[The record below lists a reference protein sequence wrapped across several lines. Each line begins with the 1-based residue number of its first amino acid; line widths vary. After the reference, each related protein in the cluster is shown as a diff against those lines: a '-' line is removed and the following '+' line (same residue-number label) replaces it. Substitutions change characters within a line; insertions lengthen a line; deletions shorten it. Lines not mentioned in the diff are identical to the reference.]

1 MSSQPRP
8 ATPSP
13 RGTGV
18 PALPIVGWLRDY
30 QRADL
35 GPDVL
40 AGLTTAVML
49 VPQAMGYALLAGLPP
64 IHGLYAAL
72 APLLFYALLGTSRH
86 LAVGPVAMDS
96 ILVAGAVG
104 AIATIGTENYVVIA
118 AALGLMVGGVQAG
131 LGFLRAGFLVNFL
144 SRPVVAGFTAAAALI
159 IAASQLGH
167 LLGVELP
174 RTHHVHRVVWDA
186 IRSSSAWSWPTLS
199 IGAASIAAL
208 VFSKKRFPRFPAA
221 LFVVVAATLAVWALG
236 LSTHGVSIV
245 GEVPAGLPGLR
256 VPIVDAV
263 LVAQLIP
270 AAATIAL
277 VSFMEAISVGRTFA
291 QTYRYEI
298 YPNRELIAL
307 GFANMAGGVT
317 GGYPIAGGF
326 SRTAVNV
333 RAGARTQLAALVT
346 CAVVGITLLA
356 FTRAFFYLPKAAL
369 SAIIVAAVASLID
382 IRGAA
387 EVYRVKRADFFLLVL
402 TFFATLSLG
411 IQWGILVGVAASVL
425 LFLVQT
431 TRPYFAVLGRIPESQ
446 TYLNI
451 ARHPHAETLPGIIL
465 VRVDAQFYFGNVSFL
480 KETVRRLVRESEARV
495 RYFVLEAA
503 GVNDLDS
510 AAAATLAELDEELS
524 AQGIKLVLTRI
535 KGPVRDVLHRS
546 GLLERLAAE
555 GRLYLSTHRAIEVLR
570 SGMSLPDLSPEPDD
584 PRDDAD
590 QVGCG
595 MLNPHAPDP
604 GKSFFETVKKR
615 GQTPFQKG

>member
-1 MSSQPRP
+1 MSR
-8 ATPSP
+8 
-13 RGTGV
+13 GV
-18 PALPIVGWLRDY
+18 PALPIVGWLRNY

-35 GPDVL
+35 GPDLV

-64 IHGLYAAL
+64 IHGLYAAV
-72 APLLFYALLGTSRH
+72 APLLLYAVLGTSRH

-104 AIATIGTENYVVIA
+104 AIATIGTENYVLIA
-118 AALGLMVGGVQAG
+118 AALGVMVGAVQAG

-167 LLGVELP
+167 LLGVQLP
-174 RTHHVHRVVWDA
+174 RTHHVHRVVWEA
-186 IRSSSAWSWPTLS
+186 IRSASDWSWPTLA
-199 IGAASIAAL
+199 IGAAAVLAL
-208 VFSKKRFPRFPAA
+208 VVSKKRWPRLPAA
-221 LFVVVAATLAVWALG
+221 LFVVVATTLAVWALG
-236 LSTHGVSIV
+236 LSTRGVAIV
-245 GEVPAGLPGLR
+245 GEVPAGLPGFS
-256 VPIVDAV
+256 VPTVDSS
-263 LVAQLIP
+263 LLTQLIP

-291 QTYRYEI
+291 QAHRYDI

-307 GFANMAGGVT
+307 GFANMTGGVT

-346 CAVVGITLLA
+346 CAVVVITLLA

-369 SAIIVAAVASLID
+369 SAIIVAAVAGLID
-382 IRGAA
+382 IPGAV
-387 EVYRVKRADFFLLVL
+387 EVYRVKRADFYLLVL

-425 LFLVQT
+425 LFLVRT

-446 TYLNI
+446 TYLNV
-451 ARHPHAETLPGIIL
+451 ARHPHAETMPGIIL

-480 KETVRRLVRESEARV
+480 KETVRALVRDSETPV
-495 RYFVLEAA
+495 RFFVLEAA

-510 AAAATLAELDEELS
+510 AAAATLAELDEELA
-524 AQGIKLVLTRI
+524 AQGVRLVLTRI
-535 KGPVRDVLHRS
+535 KGPVRDVLHRT
-546 GLLERLAAE
+546 GLLEKLAAE
-555 GRLYLSTHRAIEVLR
+555 GRVYLSTHRAIEVLR
-570 SGMSLPDLSPEPDD
+570 SGMSLPDLSPERDD
-584 PRDDAD
+584 PREPAD

-595 MLNPHAPDP
+595 MLNPDAPDP
-604 GKSFFETVKKR
+604 GKNFFETVKKR
-615 GQTPFQKG
+615 KQ

>member
-1 MSSQPRP
+1 MSQ
-8 ATPSP
+8 
-13 RGTGV
+13 GV
-18 PALPIVGWLRDY
+18 PALPIFGWLRDY

-35 GPDVL
+35 GPDLV

-64 IHGLYAAL
+64 IHGLYAAV
-72 APLLFYALLGTSRH
+72 APLILYAVLGTSRH

-104 AIATIGTENYVVIA
+104 AIATIGTENYVLIA
-118 AALGLMVGGVQAG
+118 AALGMMVGGIQAG

-174 RTHHVHRVVWDA
+174 RTHHVHRVVWEA
-186 IRSSSAWSWPTLS
+186 IQHASDCSWPTLT
-199 IGAASIAAL
+199 IGVLSIAVL
-208 VFSKKRFPRFPAA
+208 VLCKKRWPRFPAA
-221 LFVVVAATLAVWALG
+221 LFVVVTTTVAVWALG
-236 LSTHGVSIV
+236 LSTRGVSIV
-245 GEVPAGLPGLR
+245 GEVPAGLPGFSL
-256 VPIVDAV
+256 PSVDSEV
-263 LVAQLIP
+263 LTQLIP

-277 VSFMEAISVGRTFA
+277 VSFMEAISVGRVFA
-291 QTYRYEI
+291 QAHRYEI
-298 YPNRELIAL
+298 SPNRELIAL
-307 GFANMAGGVT
+307 GFANMTGGAT

-326 SRTAVNV
+326 SRSAVNV

-346 CAVVGITLLA
+346 CAVVIITLLA
-356 FTRAFFYLPKAAL
+356 FTRAFFYLPKTAL
-369 SAIIVAAVASLID
+369 SAIIVAAVAGLID

-387 EVYRVKRADFFLLVL
+387 EVFRVKRADFYLLVL

-425 LFLVQT
+425 LFLVRT
-431 TRPYFAVLGRIPESQ
+431 TRPYFAILGRIPASQ
-446 TYLNI
+446 TYVNI

-480 KETVRRLVRESEARV
+480 KETVRSLVRDSEAPV

-510 AAAATLAELDEELS
+510 AAAATLAELDEELA
-524 AQGIKLVLTRI
+524 AQGVRLVLTRI

-546 GLLERLAAE
+546 GLLEKLASE
-555 GRLYLSTHRAIEVLR
+555 GRVYLSTHRAIEVLR
-570 SGMSLPDLSPEPDD
+570 SGMALPDLSPEPDD
-584 PRDDAD
+584 PREEAD
-590 QVGCG
+590 QVGAG
-595 MLNPHAPDP
+595 MLNPDTPDP
-604 GKSFFETVKKR
+604 GKNFFETVKKR
-615 GQTPFQKG
+615 KH

>member
-1 MSSQPRP
+1 MSQ
-8 ATPSP
+8 
-13 RGTGV
+13 GV
-18 PALPIVGWLRDY
+18 PALPIFGWLRDY

-35 GPDVL
+35 GPDLV

-64 IHGLYAAL
+64 IHGLYAAV
-72 APLLFYALLGTSRH
+72 APLILYAVLGTSRH

-104 AIATIGTENYVVIA
+104 AIATIGTENYVLIA
-118 AALGLMVGGVQAG
+118 AALGMMVGGIQAG

-174 RTHHVHRVVWDA
+174 RTHHVHRVVWEA
-186 IRSSSAWSWPTLS
+186 IQHASDCSWPTLT
-199 IGAASIAAL
+199 IGVLSIAVL
-208 VFSKKRFPRFPAA
+208 VLCKKRWPRFPAA
-221 LFVVVAATLAVWALG
+221 LFVVVTTTVAVWALG
-236 LSTHGVSIV
+236 LSARGVSIV
-245 GEVPAGLPGLR
+245 GEVPAGLPGFSL
-256 VPIVDAV
+256 PSVDSEV
-263 LVAQLIP
+263 LTQLIP

-277 VSFMEAISVGRTFA
+277 VSFMEAISVGRVFA
-291 QTYRYEI
+291 QAHRYEI
-298 YPNRELIAL
+298 SPNRELIAL
-307 GFANMAGGVT
+307 GFANMTGGAT

-326 SRTAVNV
+326 SRSAVNV

-346 CAVVGITLLA
+346 CAVVIITLLA
-356 FTRAFFYLPKAAL
+356 FTRAFFYLPKTAL
-369 SAIIVAAVASLID
+369 SAIIVAAVAGLID

-387 EVYRVKRADFFLLVL
+387 EVFRVKRADFYLLVL

-425 LFLVQT
+425 LFLVRT
-431 TRPYFAVLGRIPESQ
+431 TRPYFAILGRIPASQ
-446 TYLNI
+446 TYVNI

-480 KETVRRLVRESEARV
+480 KETVRSLVRDSEAPV

-510 AAAATLAELDEELS
+510 AAAATLAELDEELA
-524 AQGIKLVLTRI
+524 AQGVRLVLTRI

-546 GLLERLAAE
+546 GLLEKLASE
-555 GRLYLSTHRAIEVLR
+555 GRVYLSTHRAIEVLR
-570 SGMSLPDLSPEPDD
+570 SGMALPDLSPEPDD
-584 PRDDAD
+584 PREEAD
-590 QVGCG
+590 QVGAG
-595 MLNPHAPDP
+595 MLNPDTPDP
-604 GKSFFETVKKR
+604 GKNFFETVKKR
-615 GQTPFQKG
+615 KH

>member
-1 MSSQPRP
+1 MSQS
-8 ATPSP
+8 
-13 RGTGV
+13 V
-18 PALPIVGWLRDY
+18 PALPIVAWLRSY

-35 GPDVL
+35 GADLV

-64 IHGLYAAL
+64 IHGLYASV

-104 AIATIGTENYVVIA
+104 TIATIGTENYVLIA
-118 AALGLMVGGVQAG
+118 AALGIMVGTVQAG
-131 LGFLRAGFLVNFL
+131 LGFARAGFLVNFL

-167 LLGVELP
+167 LLGVALP
-174 RTHHVHRVVWDA
+174 RTHHVHRIVWEA
-186 IRSSSAWSWPTLS
+186 IRGAPDWSVPTLCIGVTS
-199 IGAASIAAL
+199 IAFLVVSKRRWPRLPAAL
-208 VFSKKRFPRFPAA
+208 V
-221 LFVVVAATLAVWALG
+221 VVVVTTLAVWALG
-236 LSTHGVSIV
+236 LSGHRVSVV
-245 GEVPAGLPGLR
+245 GEVPAGLPGFR
-256 VPIVDAV
+256 IPSVDSTV
-263 LVAQLIP
+263 LLDLIP

-277 VSFMEAISVGRTFA
+277 VSFMEAISVGQTFA
-291 QTYRYEI
+291 QQYRYDI
-298 YPNRELIAL
+298 HPNRELIAL
-307 GFANMAGGVT
+307 GFANIAGGVT

-346 CAVVGITLLA
+346 CGVIVITLLL

-382 IRGAA
+382 VKGAT
-387 EVYRVKRADFFLLVL
+387 EVYRVKRADFYLLVL
-402 TFFATLSLG
+402 TFVATLTLG

-425 LFLVQT
+425 LFLVLT
-431 TRPYFAVLGRIPESQ
+431 TRPYFAVLGRVPESQ
-446 TYLNI
+446 TYVNI

-465 VRVDAQFYFGNVSFL
+465 VRIDAQFYFGNVSFL
-480 KETVRRLVRESEARV
+480 KDTVRSLVRDSETPV

-510 AAAATLAELDEELS
+510 AAAATLSELDEELA
-524 AQGIKLVLTRI
+524 AQNIRLVLTRI

-546 GLLERLAAE
+546 GLLQKLASE
-555 GRLYLSTHRAIEVLR
+555 GRVYLSTHRAIEVLR
-570 SGMSLPDLSPEPDD
+570 SGMALPDLSAEPDD
-584 PRDDAD
+584 PREPAD
-590 QVGCG
+590 QLGCG
-595 MLNPHAPDP
+595 MLNPEAPDP
-604 GKSFFETVKKR
+604 GKDFFATIKK
-615 GQTPFQKG
+615 QKR

>member
-1 MSSQPRP
+1 MSQ
-8 ATPSP
+8 
-13 RGTGV
+13 GV
-18 PALPIVGWLRDY
+18 PALPIFGWLRDY

-35 GPDVL
+35 GPDLV

-64 IHGLYAAL
+64 IHGLYAAV
-72 APLLFYALLGTSRH
+72 APLILYAVLGTSRH

-104 AIATIGTENYVVIA
+104 AIATIGTENYVLIA
-118 AALGLMVGGVQAG
+118 AALGMMVGGIQAG

-174 RTHHVHRVVWDA
+174 RTHHVHRVVWEA
-186 IRSSSAWSWPTLS
+186 IQHASDCSWPTLT
-199 IGAASIAAL
+199 IGVLSIAAL
-208 VFSKKRFPRFPAA
+208 VLCKKRWPRFPAA
-221 LFVVVAATLAVWALG
+221 LFVVVTTTVAVWALG
-236 LSTHGVSIV
+236 LSTRGVSIV
-245 GEVPAGLPGLR
+245 GEVPAGLPGFSL
-256 VPIVDAV
+256 PSVDSEI
-263 LVAQLIP
+263 LTQLFP

-277 VSFMEAISVGRTFA
+277 VSFMEAISVGRVFA
-291 QTYRYEI
+291 QAHRYEI
-298 YPNRELIAL
+298 SPNRELIAL
-307 GFANMAGGVT
+307 GFANMTGGAT

-326 SRTAVNV
+326 SRSAVNV

-346 CAVVGITLLA
+346 CAVVIITLLA

-369 SAIIVAAVASLID
+369 SAIIVAAVAGLID

-387 EVYRVKRADFFLLVL
+387 EVFRVKRADFYLLVL

-425 LFLVQT
+425 LFLVRT
-431 TRPYFAVLGRIPESQ
+431 TRPYFAILGRIPASQ
-446 TYLNI
+446 TYVNI

-480 KETVRRLVRESEARV
+480 KETVRTLVRDSEAPV

-510 AAAATLAELDEELS
+510 AAAATLAELDEELA
-524 AQGIKLVLTRI
+524 AQGVRLVLTRI

-546 GLLERLAAE
+546 GLLEKLASE
-555 GRLYLSTHRAIEVLR
+555 GRVYLSTHRAIEVLR
-570 SGMSLPDLSPEPDD
+570 SGMALPDLSPEPDD
-584 PRDDAD
+584 PREEAD
-590 QVGCG
+590 QVGAG
-595 MLNPHAPDP
+595 MLNPDTPDP
-604 GKSFFETVKKR
+604 GKNFFETVKKR
-615 GQTPFQKG
+615 KH

>member
-1 MSSQPRP
+1 MSR
-8 ATPSP
+8 A
-13 RGTGV
+13 V
-18 PALPIVGWLRDY
+18 PALPIVGWLRSY
-30 QRADL
+30 ERADL
-35 GPDVL
+35 GPDVI

-64 IHGLYAAL
+64 IVGLYASVAPLLLYAAL
-72 APLLFYALLGTSRH
+72 GTSRQ

-104 AIATIGTENYVVIA
+104 AIATVGAEQYVLIA
-118 AALGLMVGGVQAG
+118 AALGTMVGVVQAG

-167 LLGVELP
+167 LLGVNVP

-186 IRSSSAWSWPTLS
+186 LRSFSDWSWPTLAL
-199 IGAASIAAL
+199 GVASVATL
-208 VFSKKRFPRFPAA
+208 VIFKKRWPRLPAA
-221 LFVVVAATLAVWALG
+221 LAVVVVATLVVWALG
-236 LSTHGVSIV
+236 LSSQGVAVV
-245 GEVPAGLPGLR
+245 GEVPAGLPGFQI
-256 VPIVDAV
+256 PMVDTAI
-263 LVAQLIP
+263 LIELIP

-291 QTYRYEI
+291 QQFRYDI

-307 GFANMAGGVT
+307 GFANLAGGAT

-333 RAGARTQLAALVT
+333 RAGARTQLAALIT
-346 CAVVGITLLA
+346 CAVVIVTLL
-356 FTRAFFYLPKAAL
+356 FLTRAFFYLPKAAL
-369 SAIIVAAVASLID
+369 SAIIVAAVAGLID
-382 IRGAA
+382 IPGAR
-387 EVYRVKRADFFLLVL
+387 EVYRVKRTDFYLLVL

-411 IQWGILVGVAASVL
+411 IQWGILVGVGASVL
-425 LFLVQT
+425 LFLVRT
-431 TRPYFAVLGRIPESQ
+431 TRPHFAVLGRVPESQ
-446 TYLNI
+446 TYLNV
-451 ARHPHAETLPGIIL
+451 ARHPHAETLEGIIL

-480 KETVRRLVRESEARV
+480 KETVRRLVDDSETPV

-510 AAAATLAELDEELS
+510 AAAATLAELDEEL
-524 AQGIKLVLTRI
+524 AARGIKLVLTRI
-535 KGPVRDVLHRS
+535 KGPVRDVLHRT
-546 GLLERLAAE
+546 GLLDKMARE

-570 SGMSLPDLSPEPDD
+570 SGMALPDLSPEGDD
-584 PRDDAD
+584 PRQAAD

-595 MLNPHAPDP
+595 MLNPDAPDP
-604 GKSFFETVKKR
+604 GKNFFETIRETKE
-615 GQTPFQKG
+615 

>member
-1 MSSQPRP
+1 M
-8 ATPSP
+8 
-13 RGTGV
+13 
-18 PALPIVGWLRDY
+18 
-30 QRADL
+30 
-35 GPDVL
+35 

-64 IHGLYAAL
+64 IHGLYAAV
-72 APLLFYALLGTSRH
+72 APLILYAVLGTSRH

-104 AIATIGTENYVVIA
+104 AIATIGTENYVLIA
-118 AALGLMVGGVQAG
+118 AALGLMVGGIQAG

-174 RTHHVHRVVWDA
+174 RTHLVHRVVWEA
-186 IRSSSAWSWPTLS
+186 IQSASNWSWPTLVT
-199 IGAASIAAL
+199 GAASIAVL
-208 VFSKKRFPRFPAA
+208 VFCKKRLPRFPAA
-221 LFVVVAATLAVWALG
+221 LFVVVATTLAVWGLG
-236 LSTHGVSIV
+236 LSSRGVSIV
-245 GEVPAGLPGLR
+245 GEVPAGLPGFHL
-256 VPIVDAV
+256 PSIDAEV
-263 LVAQLIP
+263 LVQLIP

-277 VSFMEAISVGRTFA
+277 VSFMEAISVGRVFA
-291 QTYRYEI
+291 QANRYDI

-307 GFANMAGGVT
+307 GFANLAGGVT
-317 GGYPIAGGF
+317 GGYPISGGF
-326 SRTAVNV
+326 SRSAVNA

-346 CAVVGITLLA
+346 CAVVVITLLA

-369 SAIIVAAVASLID
+369 SAIIVAAVAGLID

-387 EVYRVKRADFFLLVL
+387 EVYRVKRADFYLLVL
-402 TFFATLSLG
+402 TFVATLSLG
-411 IQWGILVGVAASVL
+411 IQWGILVGIGASLL
-425 LFLVQT
+425 LFLVRT
-431 TRPYFAVLGRIPESQ
+431 TRPYFAVLGRIPQSQ
-446 TYLNI
+446 TYVNI
-451 ARHPHAETLPGIIL
+451 ARHPLAETLPSIIL
-465 VRVDAQFYFGNVSFL
+465 VRIDAQFYFGNVSFL
-480 KETVRRLVRESEARV
+480 KETVRNLICESEEPV

-510 AAAATLAELDEELS
+510 AAAATLAELDEELA

-546 GLLERLAAE
+546 GLLEKLASE
-555 GRLYLSTHRAIEVLR
+555 GRLYLSTHRAIEILR

-584 PRDDAD
+584 PRHPAD
-590 QVGCG
+590 PVGAG

-604 GKSFFETVKKR
+604 GKDFFATLKK
-615 GQTPFQKG
+615 QDK

>member
-1 MSSQPRP
+1 MSR
-8 ATPSP
+8 
-13 RGTGV
+13 GV
-18 PALPIVGWLRDY
+18 PALPIVGWLRGY

-35 GPDVL
+35 GPDVV

-64 IHGLYAAL
+64 IHGLYAAV
-72 APLLFYALLGTSRH
+72 APLLLYAVLGTSRH

-104 AIATIGTENYVVIA
+104 AIATIGTENYVLIA
-118 AALGLMVGGVQAG
+118 AALGLMVGGIQAG

-167 LLGVELP
+167 LLGVDLP
-174 RTHHVHRVVWDA
+174 RTHHVHLVVWEA
-186 IRSSSAWSWPTLS
+186 LQSASGWSWPTLAIGVSS
-199 IGAASIAAL
+199 IVAL
-208 VFSKKRFPRFPAA
+208 VFCKRRLPRLPAA
-221 LFVVVAATLAVWALG
+221 LFVVVATTLAVWGLG
-236 LSTHGVSIV
+236 LSTQGVSIV
-245 GEVPAGLPGLR
+245 GEVPAGLPGFH
-256 VPIVDAV
+256 VPTVDAA
-263 LVAQLIP
+263 LLTQLIP

-291 QTYRYEI
+291 QAHRYDI
-298 YPNRELIAL
+298 HPNRELIAL

-346 CAVVGITLLA
+346 CAIVVVTLLA

-382 IRGAA
+382 IPGAA
-387 EVYRVKRADFFLLVL
+387 EVYRVKRADFYLLVL

-411 IQWGILVGVAASVL
+411 IQWGILVGIAASVL
-425 LFLVQT
+425 LFLVRT
-431 TRPYFAVLGRIPESQ
+431 TRPHFAVLGRIPQSH
-446 TYLNI
+446 TYVNI

-480 KETVRRLVRESEARV
+480 KEMVRTLVRDSEDPV

-510 AAAATLAELDEELS
+510 AAAATLADLDEELG

-535 KGPVRDVLHRS
+535 KGPVRDVLHRT
-546 GLLERLAAE
+546 GLLEKLARE
-555 GRLYLSTHRAIEVLR
+555 GRVYLSTHRAIEVLR

-584 PRDDAD
+584 PREAAD
-590 QVGCG
+590 QIGAG
-595 MLNPHAPDP
+595 MLDPHTPDP
-604 GKSFFETVKKR
+604 GKSFFETVKKHKR
-615 GQTPFQKG
+615 